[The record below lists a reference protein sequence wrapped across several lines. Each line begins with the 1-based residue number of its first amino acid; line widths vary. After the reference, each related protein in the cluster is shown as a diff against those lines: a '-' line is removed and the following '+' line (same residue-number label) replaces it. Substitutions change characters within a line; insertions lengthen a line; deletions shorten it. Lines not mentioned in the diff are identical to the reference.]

1 MLFGQ
6 HSLTPE
12 IGVHGM
18 PMDNFSRSDSGGV
31 NLSQL
36 SVGLDLTEP
45 ANSNWS
51 STTSI
56 RFKVCLIFLIIW
68 VFCKKITLIKHQE
81 CTKRRSKLYMF
92 QC

>member
-1 MLFGQ
+1 MLQ
-6 HSLTPE
+6 HSLSPE

-18 PMDNFSRSDSGGV
+18 PMDNFSRSGSGGV

-56 RFKVCLIFLIIW
+56 RVKVWMKPFPAVIYFSWFETLLLK
-68 VFCKKITLIKHQE
+68 VF
-81 CTKRRSKLYMF
+81 
-92 QC
+92 